1 MVILCSHLY
10 NQARVTMATPKTT
23 ILITGARRGIGRGFV
38 RRYLLRP
45 CTTVIA
51 AVRDPTDPASSAL
64 HMLPT
69 APETQLLLVKIDSLS
84 GTDALNAAEILR
96 VEHGITSLDIV
107 VSNSGIAKHIGVALD
122 TPGKELRDHFDVNT
136 VSHLV
141 LFQAMWPLLRAAT
154 TEPKF
159 IVISSSVGSI
169 GAMENEPVPMLAYG
183 CSKAATNFLVR
194 KLHFEHENLN
204 CFSIHPGWVGTGMGW
219 YAAKAYGME
228 EPLPTNGDINTDPSA
243 IKPLTVEESVD
254 ALVKE
259 IDEATRAKTSGTF
272 RMYDGKTIPW

>member
-1 MVILCSHLY
+1 
-10 NQARVTMATPKTT
+10 MATPKTT
-23 ILITGARRGIGRGFV
+23 ILITGARRGESRALIFRDTNCRTLEWSSNAILPGIGRGFV

-204 CFSIHPGWVGTGMGW
+204 CFSIHPGYVCFSLFGAPHSTLSI
-219 YAAKAYGME
+219 A
-228 EPLPTNGDINTDPSA
+228 
-243 IKPLTVEESVD
+243 LT
-254 ALVKE
+254 ALMLTLL
-259 IDEATRAKTSGTF
+259 I
-272 RMYDGKTIPW
+272 